1 MKPPATL
8 HIGMALIS
16 ILITVPLIWHFY
28 WPAGGGLDVT
38 GHQLG
43 RDFINLWAG
52 PQLAFAG
59 RGRILTDFPAYH
71 QAISE
76 LFGQAIPFHNWSA
89 PPFMLILLWPFAQ
102 APYFVAFGFW
112 TVLTLAAYLLVAL
125 SVLDRDRR
133 LQGLLLLALSP
144 AAVINVIGGQ
154 NGFLTASLFLGGF
167 LVLERRPRLAGV
179 LFGLLTVKPHLGL
192 VIPIVLLRTG
202 AWRAIIS
209 AGIVILLLVIV
220 SAATFGLEI
229 WRSFL
234 LVTSA
239 YQTAVLRV
247 FEGFYT
253 YMMGSVFTTVRT
265 FGGGAHW
272 AMIIQIAV
280 ALPVAMVTTVAFGRT
295 KNPILRLQLIASATF
310 LITPYLFIYD
320 MTWTSAVAVWR
331 ILSAGERGR
340 PAPLL
345 YILIWLS
352 PGYIFQA
359 SFLGVGLGP
368 VFAGAMFLAALQ
380 DIHHE
385 RRLERPQAPK
395 DGLSV
400 DPASSHRAAP

>member
-1 MKPPATL
+1 
-8 HIGMALIS
+8 
-16 ILITVPLIWHFY
+16 
-28 WPAGGGLDVT
+28 
-38 GHQLG
+38 
-43 RDFINLWAG
+43 
-52 PQLAFAG
+52 
-59 RGRILTDFPAYH
+59 
-71 QAISE
+71 
-76 LFGQAIPFHNWSA
+76 
-89 PPFMLILLWPFAQ
+89 
-102 APYFVAFGFW
+102 
-112 TVLTLAAYLLVAL
+112 
-125 SVLDRDRR
+125 
-133 LQGLLLLALSP
+133 
-144 AAVINVIGGQ
+144 
-154 NGFLTASLFLGGF
+154 
-167 LVLERRPRLAGV
+167 
-179 LFGLLTVKPHLGL
+179 VKPHLGL

-202 AWRAIIS
+202 AWRAIIT

-239 YQTAVLRV
+239 YQTDVLRV

-265 FGGGAHW
+265 FGGGAYW

-340 PAPLL
+340 PVPLL